1 MVISKVGVHLSSS
14 GVEGYWGLRKWVQW
28 SLSIGDAKCG
38 WLRGTGEMCE
48 ASGVCISSLPC
59 RCGAAVPGVLACMH
73 AYITHIKRMHVRA
86 CVLRTPAWMHA
97 ILPAKNVHAPVH
109 TCPCNAADLFLP
121 WKLLR
126 TYLESCTSIVHC
138 CLPPAL
144 LLSRLNQSLD
154 AVCSKK
160 ASKSTLAH
168 YAVAAAVS
176 HKHHSII
183 CVGADLIQFVHV

>member
-1 MVISKVGVHLSSS
+1 
-14 GVEGYWGLRKWVQW
+14 
-28 SLSIGDAKCG
+28 
-38 WLRGTGEMCE
+38 
-48 ASGVCISSLPC
+48 
-59 RCGAAVPGVLACMH
+59 
-73 AYITHIKRMHVRA
+73 
-86 CVLRTPAWMHA
+86 MHA

-109 TCPCNAADLFLP
+109 TCPCNAADFFLP

-183 CVGADLIQFVHV
+183 CVCAGLIQFVYGSHSRLAAHLIYTRQNGENVNPFGAIASVVGDQSRPWTGWIDPAPV